1 MRTIKEEIMRAIA
14 LFCLIAGVAAIS
26 ATAGMAAENQEQ
38 AARAQDI
45 LEDLEDRYAGRN
57 FSADFRQESTLKAM
71 DITDSASGQ
80 AWFKH
85 PGKMR
90 WEYQAPEQHVIISDG
105 ETLWIHRPADN
116 QVITGDAAKYF
127 GTGKGASFLADFMLI
142 REAFDVSVAQTE
154 EKHWRLKLVPG
165 NKQIDVDTVYLEIN
179 RQTLDIEEV
188 ITENAYGD
196 TTRIYLENL
205 EFHPDMKD
213 KLFDFQIPQGA
224 DVIEMDDQ

>member
-1 MRTIKEEIMRAIA
+1 MMRKTV

-26 ATAGMAAENQEQ
+26 ATAGIAAENQGQ
-38 AARAQDI
+38 ATRAEDI

-71 DITDSASGQ
+71 DIEDTASGE

-90 WEYQAPEQHVIISDG
+90 WEYQEPERHVIISDG

-116 QVITGDAAKYF
+116 QVVTGDAAQYF
-127 GTGKGASFLADFMLI
+127 GTGKGASFLADFTLI

-154 EKHWRLKLVPG
+154 ENHWRLKLVPEK
-165 NKQIDVDTVYLEIN
+165 KQMEVDAVYLEVN
-179 RQTLDIEEV
+179 RQTLDITEV

-196 TTRIYLENL
+196 TTRIYLDNP
-205 EFHPDMKD
+205 EFHSDMED
-213 KLFDFQIPQGA
+213 QLFDFRIPQGA
-224 DVIEMDDQ
+224 DVIEMDEQ